1 MFLTSLHLI
10 VGLIII
16 LILSTILKPS
26 IEETSEGF
34 ATLPNGL
41 VDSNAYYQNLVKIA
55 ANDELYYDPP
65 SGNIY
70 LFTADNST
78 TGVSSATNNKV
89 YNVKL
94 IAPTGETITY
104 KTTDTLSTTQK
115 SMIQAK
121 IVLTTST
128 WQTLTPS
135 NRTSLI
141 YFAKNQ
147 YTFLYVMDL
156 ASVATDNSVN
166 YVPSYNVSNLYL
178 YNGSTLQ
185 VTSNLNKTIGMIVP
199 RAYTVYSADAN
210 DGKDSI
216 DPMYDSVRTVHQLTK
231 NVKYD
236 KKNGNLLLCYTDSS
250 INKIDVFTRGTDTVN
265 YTLTGT
271 APSGGTDAS
280 KLGVISETY
289 NPKII
294 QNDKYGKFSVVYW
307 PNNKNTFVM
316 VLENFCDIVGLSGR
330 NKGVAGLA
338 IVYYSTDNT
347 TNVSTSSST
356 STSASATTTTSTTG
370 TSVTDQF
377 NRWSQYMLKTQVVPP
392 VCPACPSCQSGSS
405 TGVCTNCG
413 GNGGSGS
420 KDETNNSLAYQKQQ
434 NTVGGVAN
442 NAINTTGGVINNTVD
457 SATGL
462 GAITVA
468 GATKTVDS
476 ATGLVGGTIGTAADL
491 LKSAGRGAQQLLSG
505 KETNDTSQSVNSGEA
520 VRVGYN
526 QSYGYNRNNTGL
538 NTLGTSNSQ
547 LQYGMEQKGGSPIDV
562 YSYGGALQSKGSN
575 FRPLTADFSAF
586 GK

>member
-16 LILSTILKPS
+16 LILSTIFKPS

-70 LFTADNST
+70 LFTPDDST

-115 SMIQAK
+115 TLIQAK
-121 IVLTTST
+121 IALTTSS
-128 WQTLTPS
+128 WQTLTP
-135 NRTSLI
+135 RTSLI

-156 ASVATDNSVN
+156 AAVVMDNSVN

-178 YNGSTLQ
+178 YNGATLQ
-185 VTSNLNKTIGMIVP
+185 VKSNLNKSISLVKP
-199 RAYTVYSADAN
+199 RLYSVYSADPN
-210 DGKDSI
+210 DSKDSI

-250 INKIDVFTRGTDTVN
+250 VNKIDVFTRGSDTVN

-280 KLGVISETY
+280 KIVNLDETY

-307 PNNKNTFVM
+307 PNSKNTLVM

-338 IVYYSTDNT
+338 IVYYSTD
-347 TNVSTSSST
+347 STSST
-356 STSASATTTTSTTG
+356 SSGTSGSTTSGTSSTN

-413 GNGGSGS
+413 GQGGSGS
-420 KDETNNSLAYQKQQ
+420 KDATNESLAYKKQE

-442 NAINTTGGVINNTVD
+442 KAISTTGGVINNTVD
-457 SATGL
+457 NAAGLGAMTVAGATGL
-462 GAITVA
+462 GAMTIGAAA
-468 GATKTVDS
+468 GTVDS
-476 ATGLVGGTIGTAADL
+476 AAGLVGGTIGTAADL
-491 LKSAGRGAQQLLSG
+491 LKSAGKGAQQLLSG
-505 KETNDTSQSVNSGEA
+505 RQTDGTEEA
-520 VRVGYN
+520 TRIGYK

-547 LQYGMEQKGGSPIDV
+547 LQYGMDQKGGAPIDV